1 MRAFF
6 ATGNGRSAPSTSGC
20 GLQRTR
26 DKLPREEQQTG
37 LPHGLKPWDRT
48 ETVGMPTGIATFD
61 PPVVCDET

>member
-6 ATGNGRSAPSTSGC
+6 ATGNGRGAPSTSGC

-37 LPHGLKPWDRT
+37 LPHGLNPWDGT
-48 ETVGMPTGIATFD
+48 EPVGRD
-61 PPVVCDET
+61 